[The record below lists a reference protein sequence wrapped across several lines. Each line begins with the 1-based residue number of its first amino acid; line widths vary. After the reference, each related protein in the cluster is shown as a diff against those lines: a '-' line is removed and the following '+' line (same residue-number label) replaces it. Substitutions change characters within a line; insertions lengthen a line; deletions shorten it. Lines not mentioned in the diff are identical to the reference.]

1 MARPKKK
8 RKYTKRAA
16 YWSAPTK
23 LTKGEV
29 KAAEKMMGNYD
40 KGRPTLTKG
49 ELKAVE
55 KKVISNYA
63 RGARTKEELK
73 YAAGLPAYSS
83 PTLKRTTQARAGGN
97 GSYVLLT
104 NSHDIHGPFIDPAYG
119 MRWGRDHLGKS
130 GWSMK
135 HLQVPETP

>member
-16 YWSAPTK
+16 YWGAPAK
-23 LTKGEV
+23 
-29 KAAEKMMGNYD
+29 
-40 KGRPTLTKG
+40 LTKG
-49 ELKAVE
+49 ELKAVA
-55 KKVISNYA
+55 KMAGNYDKPGMTYA
-63 RGARTKEELK
+63 RGARTKGELK
-73 YAAGLPAYSS
+73 AMPAYLT
-83 PTLKRTTQARAGGN
+83 PPLKRTTQARAGGN